1 MRNALKPLSTLR
13 TPRLFLMLGLALAL
27 CSGGAEATERIK
39 DLAQVQGVRDN
50 QLFGYGLVVG
60 LNGTG
65 DDQQVLFTAQSLSG
79 MLGRL
84 GVRINPKDMSFR
96 DVAAV
101 MVTALLPTFS
111 RPGTHIDVSVS
122 AMGNTR
128 SLEGG
133 VLLITPLAGADGVIY
148 AVAQGALQVGGFQVS
163 AAGSSLRKNQPNS
176 GIIPEGATVERA
188 VTPDLSAGPLV
199 LELKIPDFTTASR
212 IAAVVNKAL
221 GDGSAKATDPASV
234 EIVSKDPKITPVEII
249 QKIER
254 LEVDADSLARV
265 AISERTGT
273 IVAGENVR
281 LRPVMVAHG
290 GLQISV
296 VAHNFISQPAPFS
309 LGRTRVGT
317 NADITATEQNNA
329 AVALPSTTTV
339 TDLAKA
345 MNALGANPRDLVEI
359 LQAMKAAGALDAE
372 LQVF

>member
-1 MRNALKPLSTLR
+1 MRKPLL
-13 TPRLFLMLGLALAL
+13 LAVILSLASAL
-27 CSGGAEATERIK
+27 PAYGTERIK
-39 DLAQVQGVRDN
+39 DLAQLQGVRDN

-84 GVRINPKDMSFR
+84 GVRINPKDMRFR

-101 MVTALLPTFS
+101 MVTTTLPTFS
-111 RPGTHIDVSVS
+111 RPGTHLDVSVS
-122 AMGNTR
+122 AMGDTR

-133 VLLITPLAGADGVIY
+133 VLLVTPLAGADGLIY
-148 AVAQGALQVGGFQVS
+148 AVAQGAVQVGGFQVS
-163 AAGSSLRKNQPNS
+163 AAGSALRKNQPNS
-176 GIIPEGATVERA
+176 GIVPEGAIVERSVA
-188 VTPDLSAGPLV
+188 PDLSAGPLV
-199 LELKIPDFTTASR
+199 LELKVPDFTTASR
-212 IAAVVNKAL
+212 IAAAVNKAL

-234 EIVSKDPKITPVEII
+234 QVTSKDPKVTPVEVM

-254 LEVDADSLARV
+254 LEVDADGLARV

-309 LGRTRVGT
+309 LGQTRVGT
-317 NADITATEQNNA
+317 NADITASEQNNA

-372 LQVF
+372 LEVF

>member
-133 VLLITPLAGADGVIY
+133 VLLITPLAGADGVVY